1 MSQHYFDTTC
11 AGEPVLVLMGW
22 DRPLQGYFMVIE
34 SARRGKYLYSN
45 LADRAL
51 ARCAGLSR
59 SLDYF
64 VEKLRE
70 LGVSVPAR
78 MLSEIRA
85 DAGSNVGNRLVAY
98 GVDGNVLWER

>member
-11 AGEPVLVLMGW
+11 AGEPASVLMGW
-22 DRPLQGYFMVIE
+22 DRPLQGYFMVID
-34 SARRGKYLYSN
+34 SARRDEYVYSN
-45 LADRAL
+45 LEDLAL
-51 ARCAGLSR
+51 AHCGGLSR

-85 DAGSNVGNRLVAY
+85 DAVSNVGNRHVAY